1 MARLRSLL
9 GLALGVFL
17 ICGFLVLPG
26 QTLADAPTITASPA
40 SGPVGSDFSF
50 TGTGL
55 TPNASY
61 GLSVTDDAGNV
72 TGGGTV
78 TTDDAGTFSLTI
90 TPTTAGTRTAT
101 LTGSDGSLAVTFTV
115 TTPAVA
121 TSTPEVN
128 DGGTLGYG
136 GVGYA
141 ANATYLF
148 RIADDAGNL
157 TVDTTVTTIAD
168 GTFSGTI
175 TVNGVGTRTIT
186 VLTSAGTVL
195 ATTTY
200 NVIP

>member
-1 MARLRSLL
+1 MARLRSLIGVAL
-9 GLALGVFL
+9 GLFL
-17 ICGFLVLPG
+17 FCGFLALPG
-26 QTLADAPTITASPA
+26 QTLADVPTITASPA

-55 TPNASY
+55 TPNANY
-61 GLSVTDDAGNV
+61 GVSVTDDAGTV

-78 TTDDAGTFSLTI
+78 TTDDAGQFTITI

-101 LTGSDGSLAVTFTV
+101 LTGTDGSLAVIFTV

-121 TSTPEVN
+121 TSVPEVN

-136 GVGYA
+136 GVGFA

-148 RIADDAGNL
+148 RLTDDSGAT
-157 TVDTTVTTIAD
+157 TVDATVTAIAD
-168 GTFSGTI
+168 GSFAGTI
-175 TVNGVGTRTIT
+175 TATGVGARTIT
-186 VLTSAGTVL
+186 VLTAAGTPL

>member
-1 MARLRSLL
+1 MTRLRSLL
-9 GLALGVFL
+9 GMALGLFL
-17 ICGFLVLPG
+17 ICGFLFLPG
-26 QTLADAPTITASPA
+26 QTLADVPTITASPA

-78 TTDDAGTFSLTI
+78 TTDDAGQFALTI

-101 LTGSDGSLAVTFTV
+101 LIGTDGSLAVTFIV
-115 TTPAVA
+115 TTPVVA
-121 TSTPEVN
+121 MSSAEVN
-128 DGGTLGYG
+128 DGGTIGYAG
-136 GVGYA
+136 TGFA

-148 RIADDAGNL
+148 RVTDDSGVTTIDA
-157 TVDTTVTTIAD
+157 TVTTDPAGEFA
-168 GTFSGTI
+168 GTL
-175 TVNGVGTRTIT
+175 TVTGVGTRT
-186 VLTSAGTVL
+186 LTILTGANVPL
-195 ATTTY
+195 AATAY

>member
-1 MARLRSLL
+1 MTRLRSLL
-9 GLALGVFL
+9 GVALGL
-17 ICGFLVLPG
+17 LLLCGFLFLPG
-26 QTLADAPTITASPA
+26 RTLADAPTITASPA

-61 GLSVTDDAGNV
+61 GLSVTDDVGNV

-78 TTDDAGTFSLTI
+78 TTDDAGQFALTI

-101 LTGSDGSLAVTFTV
+101 LTGTDGSLAVTFVV

-121 TSTPEVN
+121 TSAPEVN
-128 DGGTLGYG
+128 DGGVLGYG

-148 RIADDAGNL
+148 RITDDSGAT
-157 TVDTTVTTIAD
+157 TVDTTVTAVDD

-186 VLTSAGTVL
+186 VLTTTGTVL
-195 ATTTY
+195 ATATY